1 MTLEPHIPAWKR
13 LGLKLKFAK
22 DEPPLDPPIVDSKK
36 RKAEDALLSQQ
47 DDKLERTSR
56 VAKRAKASPAS
67 ATNGHKAVNRE
78 EEYDDYNATT
88 TTQPHAN
95 GEEESVKAST
105 ATKPKPRDRKSVSF
119 TPGTK
124 EADGQSMKNLYQAW
138 VKTQQNGIDSGD
150 GIAQTKSNGG
160 IVTNTE
166 VAGEG
171 QDGQPLGEAT
181 TSPDE
186 TISASTTNG
195 DVSSNHD
202 PTNDGTPPTPK
213 KSKKKKK
220 KGTKKSKTTR
230 LNSAPP
236 SSSPHPP
243 PDTSSSNLSPPPSS
257 TPFPPAP
264 HPPPSSHPSST
275 PTATALTYLTTF
287 HTSPSTWKFS
297 KNNQTSLLKHILSLA
312 KIPPKHN
319 PALLAY
325 LKGLQGR
332 AAKGDLRKRALEA
345 RQADEVWLAGKEKKG
360 DGDPDGEDTL
370 AGMDGTPKEQYES
383 QWRGKLIA
391 LLRKNSEQ
399 QAGLQSTDNND
410 TANTHDNEHN
420 EEDDNDD
427 KAKALKWRINRR
439 VRAELILL
447 AVGDASASPSPEP
460 APKPSSITAN
470 NATATTAIRSS
481 VAASIGGKQH
491 IKFDDDDAAAAATV
505 DGKSA
510 HDDDEPRR
518 RLGMKE
524 VNVNGVHNKP
534 GRPAPA
540 AAPAPAPATANNRS
554 SNQPKKRK
562 RKRKSRIRTAGRNS
576 DSEKSSSSDSSSS
589 DSSDES
595 S

>member
-1 MTLEPHIPAWKR
+1 MPLEPHIPSWKR

-22 DEPPLDPPIVDSKK
+22 DEPPLDSPIVDSKK
-36 RKAEDALLSQQ
+36 RKAEDALLSEQYH
-47 DDKLERTSR
+47 KLDHTSR
-56 VAKRAKASPAS
+56 ATKRAKASPTS

-78 EEYDDYNATT
+78 DEYDDYNAKT
-88 TTQPHAN
+88 TTQTHAN
-95 GEEESVKAST
+95 GEEESAKTPT

-138 VKTQQNGIDSGD
+138 VKTQQNGIDSED
-150 GIAQTKSNGG
+150 GIVQHKSNRS
-160 IVTNTE
+160 IVASTE
-166 VAGEG
+166 AAGEG
-171 QDGQPLGEAT
+171 QDGQLLGEAT
-181 TSPDE
+181 TSPEE
-186 TISASTTNG
+186 TVGASTASG
-195 DVSSNHD
+195 DVSSNLD
-202 PTNDGTPPTPK
+202 STNDANPPTPR

-230 LNSAPP
+230 LTSTP
-236 SSSPHPP
+236 SSSSSSHPP

-297 KNNQTSLLKHILSLA
+297 KNHQTSLLKHILSLA

-332 AAKGDLRKRALEA
+332 SAKGDLRKRALEA
-345 RQADEVWLAGKEKKG
+345 RQADEVWLADKKENG
-360 DGDPDGEDTL
+360 DTGEGDTV

-383 QWRGKLIA
+383 QWRGKLTA

-399 QAGLQSTDNND
+399 QAGLQSTDNNN
-410 TANTHDNEHN
+410 TASTHDDDDDNAD
-420 EEDDNDD
+420 DDNDD
-427 KAKALKWRINRR
+427 KAKALEWRINRR
-439 VRAELILL
+439 VRAELILV
-447 AVGDASASPSPEP
+447 AIGDTSASPSPEP

-491 IKFDDDDAAAAATV
+491 IKFDDDD
-505 DGKSA
+505 
-510 HDDDEPRR
+510 DDDGTAVVRN
-518 RLGMKE
+518 LAGDD
-524 VNVNGVHNKP
+524 GVPNKP
-534 GRPAPA
+534 GRSA
-540 AAPAPAPATANNRS
+540 AAPAATANNRS

-576 DSEKSSSSDSSSS
+576 DSEKSSSSSDSSSS
-589 DSSDES
+589 G
-595 S
+595 